1 MKKMTD
7 KVKQEIFSKT
17 FNHLSLAMLN
27 VMEDFEKHDQW
38 EVLEESSFALLMF
51 CVHTSVKM
59 GMSEPDLHETINDM
73 VSAVHL
79 KMKSQGVYYDS

>member
-1 MKKMTD
+1 MTE
-7 KVKQEIFSKT
+7 KVKEEIFSKT
-17 FNHLSLAMLN
+17 FNHLSFAMLN